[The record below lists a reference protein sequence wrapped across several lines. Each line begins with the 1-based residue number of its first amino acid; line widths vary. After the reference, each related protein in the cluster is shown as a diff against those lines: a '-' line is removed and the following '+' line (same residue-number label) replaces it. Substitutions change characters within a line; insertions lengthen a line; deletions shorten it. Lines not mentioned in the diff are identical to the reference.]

1 MSVICAHLIPRV
13 FELHDFSASLQEE
26 FQMMNAY
33 LQHGLKHGYFKPLLG
48 RIYPLEEAA
57 QAQTDVIS
65 NSGTCGRLTLKI

>member
-1 MSVICAHLIPRV
+1 MI
-13 FELHDFSASLQEE
+13 
-26 FQMMNAY
+26 NAY
-33 LQHGLKHGYFKPLLG
+33 LQQGLKHGYLKPLLG